1 MISGHSAGAIEAFSP
16 AARRVRPAAPFSS
29 PLSVRVL
36 LVHNHYQQPGGEDQ
50 VFREEGALLE
60 SRGQTVLRYT
70 LHNDEV
76 EGLGKAA
83 LAMRTLWSRTA
94 YREIERRVREGGVD
108 VVHVH
113 NTLPLASPAVYW
125 AARRAGA
132 AVVQT
137 LHNFRLVCP
146 GALLLRDGRSCTA
159 CLGRLPLPAVRHACY
174 RGSRP
179 ATAAVAAMLTAH
191 RAAGTWAAA
200 VDRYVALTDFAR
212 ELFVRGGLPAEKI
225 AVKPNF
231 LRDDPGAGRGGGGF
245 ALFVGRL
252 SPEKGVEPMLEA
264 WRRNPDLPPLKVVGD
279 GPMARAVE
287 AAPVAWLGPQPRAH
301 VLALM
306 QAADLL
312 VCPSLAWE
320 GMPMTIVEAF
330 ACGLPVVASDHGA
343 MAGMVDETAGLRVP
357 PGDPAAL
364 AAAVRALLADAPRR
378 AHLRRGARRLFE
390 ARYTAAR
397 NYDLLLQLY
406 RDALEARH
414 SVSVPVA
421 ALAA

>member
-1 MISGHSAGAIEAFSP
+1 
-16 AARRVRPAAPFSS
+16 
-29 PLSVRVL
+29 VRVL

-60 SRGQTVLRYT
+60 SRGHTVLRYT

-76 EGLGKAA
+76 AAQGPAA
-83 LAMRTLWSRTA
+83 LAARTVWSRPA
-94 YREIERRVREGGVD
+94 YRAVARLVREGGVE

-125 AARRAGA
+125 AARQAGA

-146 GALLLRDGRSCTA
+146 GALLLRDGRPCTA
-159 CLGRLPLPAVRHACY
+159 CLGRLPLPALRHACY

-179 ATAAVAAMLTAH
+179 ASAAVAAMLAAH
-191 RAAGTWAAA
+191 RALGTWQHA
-200 VDRYVALTDFAR
+200 VDRYVALTPFAR
-212 ELFVRGGLPAEKI
+212 EVFVRGGLPAEKV

-231 LRDDPGAGRGGGGF
+231 LRADPGAGEGGGGF

-252 SPEKGVEPMLEA
+252 SPEKGLGPLLEA
-264 WRRNPDLPPLKVVGD
+264 WRRHPDLPPLKVVGD
-279 GPMARAVE
+279 GPLAGAVQ
-287 AAPVAWLGPQPRAH
+287 AAPVEWLGARPREH

-306 QAADLL
+306 QAAEVL

-320 GMPMTIVEAF
+320 GMPMTVVEAF

-364 AAAVRALLADAPRR
+364 AAAVRALVADAPRR
-378 AHLRRGARRLFE
+378 ARLRRGARRLFE
-390 ARYTAAR
+390 AHYTAAR
-397 NYDLLLQLY
+397 NHDLLLQLY
-406 RDALEARH
+406 RDAFEARYG
-414 SVSVPVA
+414 VSVPVA
-421 ALAA
+421 AFAA